1 MEAPVRG
8 QTEMNGLSDFLIWL
22 GIKIPD
28 LVAGMFGGVV
38 KALVFHRDHPGE
50 TVFSGIVGGL
60 MANYLGEGIA
70 EKIGF
75 GRGAVCFAVGI
86 AAMVLCQ
93 GILDFARSRTGG
105 KTRDGGNGS

>member
-1 MEAPVRG
+1 
-8 QTEMNGLSDFLIWL
+8 MNDWMVWL
-22 GIKIPD
+22 GIKVPD

-38 KALVFHRDHPGE
+38 KALVFHRGHPGE
-50 TVFSGIVGGL
+50 TVFSGIIGGL

-86 AAMVLCQ
+86 TAMVICQ
-93 GILDFARSRTGG
+93 GLLEFARSKTGG
-105 KTRDGGNGS
+105 KTYGGADGA

>member
-1 MEAPVRG
+1 
-8 QTEMNGLSDFLIWL
+8 MNEWFVWL

-38 KALVFHRDHPGE
+38 KALVFHRDQPAE

-70 EKIGF
+70 DKIGI

-93 GILDFARSRTGG
+93 AIIDFAKSRT
-105 KTRDGGNGS
+105 RANGNG

>member
-1 MEAPVRG
+1 MEKALRG
-8 QTEMNGLSDFLIWL
+8 ETEMNDILTWL

-28 LVAGMFGGVV
+28 LIAGMFGGVV
-38 KALVFHRDHPGE
+38 KALVFHRENPAE

-70 EKIGF
+70 EKIGY

-93 GILDFARSRTGG
+93 VILERARSLRG
-105 KTRDGGNGS
+105 KNGH

>member
-1 MEAPVRG
+1 VNDWMA
-8 QTEMNGLSDFLIWL
+8 WL

-28 LVAGMFGGVV
+28 LIAGMFGGVV
-38 KALVFHRDHPGE
+38 KALVFHREKPGE
-50 TVFSGIVGGL
+50 TVFSGVIGGL

-70 EKIGF
+70 EKIGY

-93 GILDFARSRTGG
+93 VILERARALRG
-105 KTRDGGNGS
+105 KGNGKGNGDA